1 MSQGGLAGAAQ
12 STPIWVMG
20 QAEGHYLEPGHLPH
34 SHPLSHKVT
43 LFWGR
48 CT

>member
-12 STPIWVMG
+12 STLLWMG
-20 QAEGHYLEPGHLPH
+20 QAGGHYLEPGHLPH
-34 SHPLSHKVT
+34 GHPLSHKVT

-48 CT
+48 ST